1 VATFQAGSKIG
12 CYELIR
18 LLGAG
23 GMGEVWEAHDIP
35 ADRPVALKFI
45 RPELLSRPGFR
56 ARFINE
62 AKTLG
67 KLEQDRIVTL
77 YTVLEEGEHLALV
90 LRFIDG
96 QPLSDRIETQGALPV
111 DFVLSCARDILPA
124 LDFAHERGVIHRDIK
139 PQNILVTRQGRCFLT
154 DFGIAVSSS
163 QERVTLG
170 GAAIGTPYYM
180 SPEQITKPSD
190 LTMEKRGYRT
200 DIYSFGVVLF
210 EMLTGRLP
218 FGHDSG
224 IEETF
229 SIQQKHCFE
238 PPPSLRTLRGDI
250 PPAIE
255 AVVLRSLEKEP
266 AARPQNCPELLAEL
280 EAAARGTMPR
290 PTMLE
295 GSGSVGRKTVLIP
308 ESEPAKNKRGMPK
321 PAWLGAAAVI
331 LAVAIGAAVWA
342 AGSRHTPPADTKLV
356 PTTTTSPQPPPDPDQ
371 GKKSQQ
377 AAALNRQAQQL
388 YGGGHPCDALTKL
401 NQAIALFPQPEYLRD
416 QSTFSA
422 ACQQA
427 NQRQA
432 SANAAP
438 AVNPQAAAL
447 DREAE
452 QLYQSGEYCT
462 GLDKL
467 DQAIGLDRR
476 QEYVS
481 RRNSFVTACNLSRSQ

>member
-1 VATFQAGSKIG
+1 VATFQTGSKIG

-45 RPELLSRPGFR
+45 KPDLLSRPGFR
-56 ARFINE
+56 ARFVNE

-154 DFGIAVSSS
+154 DFGIAVTSS

-255 AVVLRSLEKEP
+255 AVVLRSLEKDP
-266 AARPQNCPELLAEL
+266 AARPQNCSELLAEL
-280 EAAARGTMPR
+280 EAAARGAMPR
-290 PTMLE
+290 PTVLE
-295 GSGSVGRKTVLIP
+295 GSGSVGRKTVVIP
-308 ESEPAKNKRGMPK
+308 ESEPIKSKRGIPK
-321 PAWLGAAAVI
+321 LAWLGSAAVI

-342 AGSRHTPPADTKLV
+342 AGSRHGQPVDTKPV
-356 PTTTTSPQPPPDPDQ
+356 STTTPAPQPLAPGPNRPA
-371 GKKSQQ
+371 KSEQ
-377 AAALNRQAQQL
+377 ASALNRQAQQL
-388 YGGGHPCDALTKL
+388 YGGGRPCEALTKL
-401 NQAIALFPQPEYLRD
+401 NQAIALFPQPEYIHD
-416 QSTFSA
+416 QSAFSA

-427 NQRQA
+427 NPQKA
-432 SANAAP
+432 STNLPTA
-438 AVNPQAAAL
+438 NPQAAAL

-467 DQAIGLDRR
+467 DQAIVLDRR